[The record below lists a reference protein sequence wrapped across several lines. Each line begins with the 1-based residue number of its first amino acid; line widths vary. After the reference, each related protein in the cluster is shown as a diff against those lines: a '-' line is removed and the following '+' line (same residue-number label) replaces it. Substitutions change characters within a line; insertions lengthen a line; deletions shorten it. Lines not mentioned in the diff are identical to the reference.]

1 MGIEKNIVKLHC
13 GSEYGTAILIDDIH
27 AITARHC
34 LKDAYLKG
42 SVIELSIDKNGHL
55 ENVNASL
62 SKMSDRGDA
71 LILLDLED
79 RSDSVSEVKF
89 LDCGLDTFQNV
100 RMFGYGRNY
109 SVEGSWIDLKSIGRK
124 EAISDSVCDL
134 RFHLVDA
141 NDSSF
146 SGFSGSP
153 VYNDQESFVMGIIL
167 QEYEELESHKAV
179 YLEGISVRSQKKLF
193 EKYGIHIESFDILK
207 RNFDGKPGTVQ
218 NLQSDIIKEVMK
230 KRVIS

>member
-146 SGFSGSP
+146 SGFSGLFSIS
-153 VYNDQESFVMGIIL
+153 NLICFTKSFKIFL
-167 QEYEELESHKAV
+167 
-179 YLEGISVRSQKKLF
+179 ISMLANS
-193 EKYGIHIESFDILK
+193 
-207 RNFDGKPGTVQ
+207 
-218 NLQSDIIKEVMK
+218 
-230 KRVIS
+230 